1 VRGARE
7 VTAFALLPV
16 VLAAIVFLPS
26 WVYLALVWVITLFS
40 AWELLALCRRLGQP
54 VPQVPT
60 LVTLG
65 VLLPV
70 LWRLGGVPE
79 VGVVLPA
86 AALAVPA
93 GVVLTV
99 AVLAVPVTYL
109 LGRYPIQGAAAGI
122 AGATFV
128 AVYFLVTGGA
138 MGFLRTAFAGSL
150 GLRVVLLHCLTIW
163 AGDSGAY
170 YLGSRFGK
178 HRLAP
183 VVSPKKSWEG
193 IVGGTLA
200 TAFGVWFC
208 RTVFFPLLPVELAVG
223 TGVLLA
229 VLAPVGDL
237 VESLFKRDAGVK
249 DSSDLLPGHGGFL
262 DRSDSLFFAAPFVLA
277 LFLLFG
283 IRA

>member
-7 VTAFALLPV
+7 ITALALLPV

-26 WVYLALVWVITLFS
+26 WVYLAMVWVIAMFS
-40 AWELLALCRRLGQP
+40 AWELLVLFRKLGHS
-54 VPQVPT
+54 VPHVPT
-60 LVTLG
+60 LVALG
-65 VLLPV
+65 ALLPALWLSGLPRAGAV
-70 LWRLGGVPE
+70 L
-79 VGVVLPA
+79 
-86 AALAVPA
+86 ALA
-93 GVVLTV
+93 L
-99 AVLAVPVTYL
+99 LAVPVAYL
-109 LGRYPIQGAAAGI
+109 LGRYPIQGASAGI
-122 AGATFV
+122 ADGVFA
-128 AVYFLVTGGA
+128 ALYFLVTAGA
-138 MGFLRTAFAGSL
+138 MGFLRTAFDGAL
-150 GLRVVLLHCLTIW
+150 GFKIVLLHCLTIW

-183 VVSPKKSWEG
+183 LVSPKKSWEG
-193 IVGGTLA
+193 IVGGTVG

-208 RTVFFPLLPVELAVG
+208 RTVFFPQLPVELAVG

-277 LFLLFG
+277 LFLLFW